1 MYVFA
6 SCRFRTPSDSAFF
19 TDGADKGIIPLTCS
33 ELFVRVDE
41 KKALDPNVH
50 FTVEVSY
57 IEVRNRSDLEERTT
71 IDACA
76 DLQRESARSV
86 ES

>member
-1 MYVFA
+1 M
-6 SCRFRTPSDSAFF
+6 
-19 TDGADKGIIPLTCS
+19 
-33 ELFVRVDE
+33 RVDE

>member
-1 MYVFA
+1 M
-6 SCRFRTPSDSAFF
+6 
-19 TDGADKGIIPLTCS
+19 
-33 ELFVRVDE
+33 RVDE

-71 IDACA
+71 IDAWA